1 MFYRV
6 SNGGSGEITIPI
18 SISWSASTPIH
29 SSSGAS
35 INFPVTVSVGDVTY
49 TFNAN
54 LAKHLAAT
62 DWISTSGSDSRTI
75 TVTPS

>member
-6 SNGGSGEITIPI
+6 SNGGSSEVTIPI
-18 SISWSASTPIH
+18 SINWSGTTQIH
-29 SSSGAS
+29 SGSGAS
-35 INFPVTVSVGDVTY
+35 TNFPVTVTVGNVTY

-54 LAKHLAAT
+54 LAKHIAAT

-75 TVTPS
+75 TVTLD